1 VRRRQPQLARV
12 LLAATAVALAL
23 GPSALTAEEQAV
35 PTQPPVFSAGVEVV
49 RLDVIVLDREGR
61 PVPGL
66 AAADFTVEEDGR
78 EQSISSFEAIRVVA
92 TGKPSAEGPPRVA
105 ASRARAPEDGR
116 CVFLFYDDVHVS
128 PPVAE
133 RVRASLRRFLDEEVR
148 EGDWITLMAPDKQV
162 WWTARTGWEYRQL
175 VKVVD
180 GLKGLLV
187 RDPFRDG
194 ISDWEAVC
202 MEEYRDRAQCGLGP
216 SGGAAPAAARRET
229 FQPVVPG
236 GGATGSRIGDAALA
250 GQLVNDEI
258 AGAAKRRIAVTLD
271 GLRQAL
277 DSLVPLRG
285 HKSVVLVSEAFVLLP
300 RMTGYGELI
309 DAARRANVAIHFLD
323 PRGLESGFAA
333 EFQDAPPTFFG
344 TRRELDAA
352 GTGDLA
358 DATGGHSIA
367 GNDPVAGLRRVAA
380 ESEAYYLLGY
390 SPDAPRPGERK
401 VRVKVAREGL
411 TVRARARYYV
421 EREEEA
427 ARAASRRRKADEQT
441 GFDASAV
448 AAMRSVSDATD
459 LPLRA
464 ATLFFDANARGEVAT
479 LVATEVAPG
488 PGRRRI
494 RVAAEARRAEGG
506 TPVREQFEETVD
518 APPDVPVV
526 LARQWRLPAGV
537 WQVRVLV
544 QDVKSGNVGTAVYT
558 FEVPD
563 PKAFRLSTPLL
574 TNAIEEEAG
583 GARPRLTLG
592 RAFPPEGRLYCQFG
606 VHGAAGGRGAPPRV
620 TSSWELRRQGAL
632 LHQAPP
638 TAIEPSADGALARL
652 FGLSLEG
659 APPGEYSLTLRVTDE
674 GTGEI
679 LVRTEEFTVS

>member
-1 VRRRQPQLARV
+1 VSRRPGLVRV
-12 LLAATAVALAL
+12 LSAAAAGVLAL
-23 GPSALTAEEQAV
+23 GSSVLAAEGQAV
-35 PTQPPVFSAGVEVV
+35 APQPPVFSAGVEVV
-49 RLDVIVLDREGR
+49 RLDVIVLDRDGR
-61 PVPGL
+61 PVTGL
-66 AAADFTVEEDGR
+66 TAADFAVEEDGR
-78 EQSISSFEAIRVVA
+78 GQSISSFDAIRVA
-92 TGKPSAEGPPRVA
+92 PAGRPSTEEPSRVT

-133 RVRASLRRFLDEEVR
+133 RVRAGLRRFLDEEVR

-175 VKVVD
+175 LKVVD
-180 GLKGLLV
+180 GLKGLLI

-194 ISDWEAVC
+194 ISDWEALC
-202 MEEYRDRAQCGLGP
+202 MEEYRNREQCGLGP

-229 FQPVVPG
+229 FQPSVPG
-236 GGATGSRIGDAALA
+236 GGATGSRIGDAAL
-250 GQLVNDEI
+250 GGELVNDEL
-258 AGAAKRRIAVTLD
+258 AAVAKRRISVTLD

-300 RMTGYGELI
+300 KMTGYGELI

-323 PRGLESGFAA
+323 PRGLESGFSA

-352 GTGDLA
+352 GSGDLA

-380 ESEAYYLLGY
+380 ESEVYYLLGY
-390 SPDAPRPGERK
+390 SPGTPRPGERK

-464 ATLFFDANARGEVAT
+464 ATLFFDANAKGEVAT
-479 LVATEVAPG
+479 LVAAEVEPG

-494 RVAAEARRAEGG
+494 KVAAEARRAEGG

-518 APPDVPVV
+518 ATPDVPVV

-537 WQVRVLV
+537 WQIRVLA
-544 QDVKSGNVGTAVYT
+544 QDAASGHVGTAVHT

-574 TNAIEEEAG
+574 TNQIEKEGE

-606 VHGAAGGRGAPPRV
+606 VHGAAGGRGTPPRV
-620 TSSWELRRQGAL
+620 TSSWELRRGGTLVHANPP
-632 LHQAPP
+632 APIAP
-638 TAIEPSADGALARL
+638 APDGAIARL
-652 FGLSLEG
+652 FGFSLEG
-659 APPGEYSLTLRVTDE
+659 AQPGEYSLTLRVTDE
-674 GTGEI
+674 ATGET